1 MPTDDVGLSDEDDL
15 GIEEFAAKIEGARL
29 IPGAFSSL
37 SSDSARTSY
46 IFAEYLDEV
55 FRTGSL
61 ATLDNEALVVCAREG
76 GVRAETIDVVVVVV
90 VADVDV
96 VVVLVAAR

>member
-29 IPGAFSSL
+29 IPGVFSSL

-61 ATLDNEALVVCAREG
+61 ATLDNEALGASSIRSKLES
-76 GVRAETIDVVVVVV
+76 RAEKNESNFS
-90 VADVDV
+90 
-96 VVVLVAAR
+96 